1 MTTETAYLY
10 SINRVIHV
18 DNSDTSHR
26 TAIGTDQDI
35 IYSNIED
42 TKIDQQFRVIGGTWT
57 DDFVV
62 RNIFTHNDDQ
72 TDSEN
77 FFLNIGCNVDTI
89 TVDSL
94 NLSLATANNVGS
106 VTQLYGKQIEQGETD
121 TTMEVYFDNLTIGKD
136 NTYAYAFFD
145 ETNRKIDLGTTATEN
160 VNVYSDQIAIDASTH
175 MKTET
180 PVFNINE
187 NSTKATLTMSDTTGT
202 INLGGST
209 NCNLNVTTLVQNYKA
224 DTNMDIDTPYYEIN
238 KLTDNVYF
246 KMDDANSTIQLGV
259 SNVTEYLY
267 LYGINIGI
275 ETPGNFN
282 IEAPNFFVVTSN
294 IGMNADNIQITGN
307 EDIKFDTPLFQV
319 NDPGSNTY
327 FRMDEATSTIDIG
340 NENTENLNVE
350 GDEINVKSDTHTKF
364 DTPLFQVN
372 EEGDSTYFV
381 MNQTTNSI
389 GLGSETTSTLDL
401 DGDTTTIVANT
412 KIQEYTPIMQL
423 NTPGSNAYMKFDQVA
438 SSIVIGGDTNA
449 TTEINGI
456 NTTVN
461 ADTKLD
467 INAPITEINEPGEGG
482 YLNLDNNTK
491 TITMGSTTTP
501 GGTENINMN
510 GDNFTIDAEDTY
522 DIDTNR
528 FTVNKDRTQAR
539 IDINDN
545 TNSMTLGGD
554 DLQNMRIHGKDILI
568 GMPGETIT
576 FYGNVVSYA
585 EGSNIITN
593 TVTNETS
600 AFHVHNT
607 GTETALTVIQD
618 NSVGGTKDL
627 ALFIT
632 KEDQDRGALRI
643 DGAGRVGLG
652 IDRNSN
658 IEAWFHVNRNDPDNT
673 GGYNDMMRIDDV
685 DSDSTPFIIKS
696 DGRVGIGTDAPEY
709 KIDMWNDEGTA
720 KGIAI
725 RDALYIKT
733 DDVNKIYYNIGGV
746 AYSNTDTDS
755 QGELGFYLSWQPNS
769 ILTDY
774 DADTYTFRVSCKFH
788 AGMVGKNVAYRRF
801 EALVVPSDDSVNYP
815 AEIMTTDEHD
825 SKTKKFKKID
835 CSVTRTGTHQVL
847 LKVYW
852 KYRKH
857 GYSEDTDDEGGG
869 GPTTPNFTRAYL
881 DMEILAHKDLGDITI
896 DKYSNLLGSGVIV

>member
-1 MTTETAYLY
+1 MSETAYLY
-10 SINRVIHV
+10 SINRVIHI
-18 DNSDTSHR
+18 DNSDSTHR
-26 TAIGTDQDI
+26 TFIGTDQDI
-35 IYSNIED
+35 TYSNIED
-42 TKIDQQFRVIGGTWT
+42 TKITEQFRVVGGTWT

-72 TDSEN
+72 DVEN
-77 FFLNIGCNVDTI
+77 FKLNIGCNVDTI
-89 TVDSL
+89 NVDSL
-94 NLSLATANNVGS
+94 NLSLATPNNVGS
-106 VTQLYGKQIEQGETD
+106 VTQLYGKKFEQGETD
-121 TTMEVYFDNLTIGKD
+121 TTMEIFMDNLTIGKD
-136 NTYAYAFFD
+136 NTYAYMFFD
-145 ETNRKIDLGTTATEN
+145 ETNRKIDMGTTATEN
-160 VNVYSDQIAIDASTH
+160 INMYSDKIEIDASTH
-175 MKTET
+175 MKIET
-180 PVFNINE
+180 PIFNINE
-187 NSTKATLTMSDTTGT
+187 NSTKATFSMNDTTST
-202 INLGGST
+202 INLGGVT
-209 NCNLNVTTLVQNYKA
+209 NSNLNVTSLVQNYKA

-246 KMDDANSTIQLGV
+246 KMDDVNSTIQLGV
-259 SNVTEYLY
+259 TNVTEYLY
-267 LYGINIGI
+267 MYGINIGI
-275 ETPGNFN
+275 ESSSNLN
-282 IEAPNFFVVTSN
+282 IKAPNFYVQSSN
-294 IGMNADNIQITGN
+294 IDINSDNIHITGD
-307 EDIKFDTPLFQV
+307 EDIKCDTLLFQV

-327 FRMDEATSTIDIG
+327 FRMDEASSTINIG
-340 NENTENLNVE
+340 NENTQNLNVE

-372 EEGDSTYFV
+372 EEGDSTYLV
-381 MNQTTNSI
+381 MNQTTNHI
-389 GLGSETTSTLDL
+389 GLGSETTSTLEL
-401 DGDTTTIVANT
+401 DGDTTSIVANT

-423 NTPGSNAYMKFDQVA
+423 NTPGSNAYMKFDNAA

-456 NTTVN
+456 NTIIN
-461 ADTKLD
+461 ADTKLNV
-467 INAPITEINEPGEGG
+467 NAPITEINEEDQGG
-482 YLNLDNNTK
+482 YLKLDNNTK

-510 GDNFTIDAEDTY
+510 GDNFTINAENNY
-522 DIDTNR
+522 DIDTNH
-528 FTVNKDRTQAR
+528 FTINKDRTQAR

-576 FYGNVVSYA
+576 FYGNVISYA
-585 EGSNIITN
+585 QGSNVITN
-593 TVTNETS
+593 TVTQETS

-643 DGAGRVGLG
+643 DGDGRVGLG

-658 IEAWFHVNRNDPDNT
+658 IEAWFHVNRNDPDNS
-673 GGYNDMMRIDDV
+673 GGYNDMMRVDDI
-685 DSDSTPFIIKS
+685 DSDSTPFIIKNN
-696 DGRVGIGTDAPEY
+696 GRVGIGTHAPEY
-709 KIDMWNDEGTA
+709 KIDMWNEEGTA

-746 AYSNTDTDS
+746 AYSNTDTTS
-755 QGELGFYLSWQPNS
+755 QGEIGFYLSWGDNS

-788 AGMVGKNVAYRRF
+788 AAMVGKNIAYRRF
-801 EALVVPSDDSVNYP
+801 ETLVIPADDSTTYP
-815 AEIMTTDEHD
+815 AEIMTTDLHD
-825 SKTKKFKKID
+825 SKTRKFNSID

-852 KYRKH
+852 TYREH
-857 GYSEDTDDEGGG
+857 GYDEVDTDPGGG
-869 GPTTPNFTRAYL
+869 GPLTPNFTRAYL
-881 DMEILAHKDLGDITI
+881 DMEIFAHKDLGDITI
-896 DKYSNLLGSGVIV
+896 DKYNNLLGSGVIV